1 MAARIPRMILWL
13 VMTAI
18 SAGFLVIAAFW
29 VWAVVTGGK
38 YM

>member
-1 MAARIPRMILWL
+1 MAARTPRMILWL
-13 VMTAI
+13 VMTVI
-18 SAGFLVIAAFW
+18 SAGFLVVAGFW